1 MISDRTLH
9 EAYQFLSW
17 KYSKIRDIMARNPE
31 LKERSTSE
39 GDSGGAKEKFKMVGI
54 EEEED
59 EVDVVPHN
67 SRPSSASGS
76 SGSSKRIRR
85 TKSAKG
91 SFAGRGGQIP
101 KPIETINE
109 ADLEGSF

>member
-1 MISDRTLH
+1 
-9 EAYQFLSW
+9 
-17 KYSKIRDIMARNPE
+17 MARNPE

-39 GDSGGAKEKFKMVGI
+39 GDSEGGKEKFKMVGI
-54 EEEED
+54 EEEEEEEE
-59 EVDVVPHN
+59 EVDVVPRN

-101 KPIETINE
+101 KPIETISE
-109 ADLEGSF
+109 AELEGSF